1 MLSSKTLELDHE
13 GFRRTKEKFI
23 VKKLVYVLRITA
35 IVFCYRHHQNF
46 LI

>member
-35 IVFCYRHHQNF
+35 IVFWYRHHQHF
-46 LI
+46 PI